1 MAALERQDWSC
12 THLAHHDLESVL
24 FIIIISIFSIILII
38 IIIVIIV
45 NIVDL
50 IIMPAGLKALQ
61 YSLHGSMTS

>member
-38 IIIVIIV
+38 IIIV